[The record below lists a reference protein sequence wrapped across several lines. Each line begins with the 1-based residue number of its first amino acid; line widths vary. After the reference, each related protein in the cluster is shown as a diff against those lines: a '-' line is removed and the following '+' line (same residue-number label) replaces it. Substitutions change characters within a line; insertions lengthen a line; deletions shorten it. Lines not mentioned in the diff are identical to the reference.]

1 MTPDYPIALVCDST
15 ADIPDALVDQYH
27 INVVPNILM
36 VEGKSYTDGRDI
48 TREEFY
54 QRLPGWRDLPTT
66 GTASAGEYELLFE
79 KLLSN
84 GAQRILSIHAA
95 SNLSGICNAAQ
106 VAANAFDNRVTVID
120 SQQLSMGTGFQ
131 VLAAA
136 EAIQRSEPFESVIE
150 IIHDVRRRV
159 RVFAMLDTLEFV
171 RRSGRVSWAR
181 ARIGNFLNLKPFV
194 EVQAGKVLSMGE
206 ARTRQRGIKRLKE
219 FLQKLGPID
228 CLAILHSNAEQDAHQ
243 FLENLGQ
250 FEHLSIPIV
259 NITTI
264 IGVHVGPQGLGFAA
278 VVS

>member
-1 MTPDYPIALVCDST
+1 MTQDNPIALVCDST
-15 ADIPDALVDQYH
+15 ADIPESLLDEYQ
-27 INVVPNILM
+27 ISVVPNILM
-36 VEGKSYTDGRDI
+36 VDGKSYVDGRDI

-54 QRLPGWRDLPTT
+54 QRLPGWRELPTT
-66 GTASAGEYELLFE
+66 GTASAGEYEQLYE

-84 GAQRILSIHAA
+84 GAQKIISIHAA
-95 SNLSGICNAAQ
+95 SNLSGIFNAAQ
-106 VAANAFDNRVTVID
+106 VAANAFDNRVTVFD
-120 SQQLSMGTGFQ
+120 SQQLSLGTGFQ

-136 EAIQRSEPFESVIE
+136 EAIKRSEPIEFVIE
-150 IIHDVRRRV
+150 IINDVRRRA
-159 RVFAMLDTLEFV
+159 RVFAMLDTLEYV

-219 FLQKLGPID
+219 FLLKLGPLD
-228 CLAILHSNAEQDAHQ
+228 RLAILHSNAEADARQ
-243 FLENLGQ
+243 FMEDLDQ
-250 FEHLSIPIV
+250 FDHLAIPVV